1 MQCFFWSHPRCFG
14 PLGKFQHNIKISIK
28 TAHVSRLFVSCDYG
42 WTNTFRS
49 VKRRLRNKLTN
60 VTGLWSQERIWY
72 PTQATII
79 KFKSHSFKESVY
91 HERKKIKNIKIK
103 IKISLT
109 KKRQKLLSKVHQA
122 TANIPCNVDFLYAD
136 INDYLKLWLKENF
149 SNKKVFTFNSKEELH
164 SLL

>member
-1 MQCFFWSHPRCFG
+1 M
-14 PLGKFQHNIKISIK
+14 
-28 TAHVSRLFVSCDYG
+28 AHVSRLFVSCDYG
-42 WTNTFRS
+42 WTNTVRS

-91 HERKKIKNIKIK
+91 YARKKIKNIKIK

-164 SLL
+164 SLLKKFNWELPADNEDDANEGVS